1 MALNLQNLIVP
12 TSEQA
17 RENGRKGGKAS
28 AEAKKRRKAMKEQL
42 EMLLSLSLKNE
53 DVKKKIKDL
62 GVNVEDIDNQLA
74 INLSLMNKALKGD
87 VQAYQVIRDTIGE
100 KPKDKIE
107 HSGSISYEN
116 LINEIK
122 EK

>member
-28 AEAKKRRKAMKEQL
+28 AAAKKRRKAMKEQL

>member
-28 AEAKKRRKAMKEQL
+28 AAAKKRRKAMREQL